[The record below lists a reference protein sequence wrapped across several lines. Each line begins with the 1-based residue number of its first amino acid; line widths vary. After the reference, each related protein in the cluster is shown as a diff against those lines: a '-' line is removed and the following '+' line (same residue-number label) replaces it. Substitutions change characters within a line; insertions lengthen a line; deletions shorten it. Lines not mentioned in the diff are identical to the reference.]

1 MSINTIA
8 PASTMQTQMM
18 QDMQQ
23 MKAVAQA
30 PVLSPMQINA
40 VGTQLASSPVSFDR
54 VMQGALNHVDQ
65 FQQVAEQKQTAIEMG
80 KSDDLA
86 GAMIASQQASLSFS
100 ALVQVRN
107 KVASGFND
115 LMSMSV

>member
-30 PVLSPMQINA
+30 PVLSPMQVNH
-40 VGTQLASSPVSFDR
+40 QLASSPVSFDR
-54 VMQGALNHVDQ
+54 VMQGALNHVDR

-80 KSDDLA
+80 KSDDLV
-86 GAMIASQQASLSFS
+86 GAMIASQQATLSFS

>member
-1 MSINTIA
+1 MSITNIN
-8 PASTMQTQMM
+8 PASTMQAQLL

-30 PVLSPMQINA
+30 PVQSGMQITST
-40 VGTQLASSPVSFDR
+40 GSPVSFDR
-54 VMQGALNHVDQ
+54 IMQGALNHVDRL
-65 FQQVAEQKQTAIEMG
+65 QQDAEQKQTAIDMG

-86 GAMIASQQASLSFS
+86 GAMIAGQQASLSFS

-107 KVASGFND
+107 KIATGFND
-115 LMSMSV
+115 LMSMSI

>member
-1 MSINTIA
+1 MTINTIN
-8 PASTMQTQMM
+8 PASEMQTNLM
-18 QDMQQ
+18 QEMQQ
-23 MKAVAQA
+23 MNAVVQA
-30 PVLSPMQINA
+30 PVLSPIQSNV
-40 VGTQLASSPVSFDR
+40 VGAQSAISQASFGQVL
-54 VMQGALNHVDQ
+54 QGVLDHVDR
-65 FQQVAEQKQTAIEMG
+65 FQQVAEQKQTAIDMA

-115 LMSMSV
+115 LMSMSI

>member
-40 VGTQLASSPVSFDR
+40 VGAQSASSPVSFDR

-65 FQQVAEQKQTAIEMG
+65 FQQVAEQKQTAI
-80 KSDDLA
+80 
-86 GAMIASQQASLSFS
+86 ASQQASLSFS

>member
-1 MSINTIA
+1 MSINTLA

-23 MKAVAQA
+23 MKAAAQA
-30 PVLSPMQINA
+30 PVLSPMQINT
-40 VGTQLASSPVSFDR
+40 VGTPSASSAVSFNQ
-54 VMQGALNHVDQ
+54 VLQGALNHVDH
-65 FQQVAEQKQTAIEMG
+65 FQQVAEQQQTAIEMG

>member
-30 PVLSPMQINA
+30 PVLSPMQGA
-40 VGTQLASSPVSFDR
+40 QSASSPVSFDR

>member
-1 MSINTIA
+1 MSITNIN
-8 PASTMQTQMM
+8 PANAMQVSLM

-30 PVLSPMQINA
+30 PVLSPMQISDSHMA
-40 VGTQLASSPVSFDR
+40 SGTSFSQ
-54 VMQGALNHVDQ
+54 VMAGALSHVDHL
-65 FQQVAEQKQTAIEMG
+65 QQVAEQQQAAVDMG

-86 GAMIASQQASLSFS
+86 SAMIAGQQASLSFS

-107 KVASGFND
+107 KIATGFND
-115 LMSMSV
+115 LMSMSI

>member
-30 PVLSPMQINA
+30 PVLSPMQVNA
-40 VGTQLASSPVSFDR
+40 QQASSPVSFDR
-54 VMQGALNHVDQ
+54 VMQGALNHVDR

-86 GAMIASQQASLSFS
+86 GTMIASQQASLSFS